1 MLDLFVEMARDAIDW
16 ADLRNQR
23 PVVLVRVGWFLCELV
38 IAGFALIGP
47 LIVGALFL
55 GFLAYVGIR
64 RLLGY

>member
-1 MLDLFVEMARDAIDW
+1 MARDAIDW
-16 ADLRNQR
+16 ADLRNRPKSQR